1 MRKQKLVPLIID
13 RMNKPFVIFK
23 TLKNQQIRTMMKLKN
38 LLKLKIFLK
47 KPVVILNISIQ
58 KQVLI
63 LKYQLQQLDMMKTH
77 IIHIHII
84 GLWIFMSKI
93 SIKMIRIYGG
103 QSASKWMNLIL
114 DILHYLLNRLLIT
127 IKPSKQ
133 DTKYSI

>member
-1 MRKQKLVPLIID
+1 
-13 RMNKPFVIFK
+13 
-23 TLKNQQIRTMMKLKN
+23 
-38 LLKLKIFLK
+38 
-47 KPVVILNISIQ
+47 
-58 KQVLI
+58 
-63 LKYQLQQLDMMKTH
+63 MMKTH

-84 GLWIFMSKI
+84 GLWILMSKI